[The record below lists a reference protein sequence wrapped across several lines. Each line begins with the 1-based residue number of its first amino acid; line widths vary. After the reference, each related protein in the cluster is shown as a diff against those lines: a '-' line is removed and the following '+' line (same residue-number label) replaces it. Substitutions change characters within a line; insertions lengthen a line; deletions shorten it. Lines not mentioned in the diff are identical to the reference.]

1 MLLAIL
7 HFVVFMWLLVFIG
20 FNIILNLYLIFQC
33 MNTLMN
39 KYLNIS
45 YLIFQCMNTLMNKYL
60 NLLLR
65 FIFMV
70 RYMDTRK
77 VVIVAA
83 RNVMVL
89 IARGGMRI
97 NGMHGWIGC

>member
-1 MLLAIL
+1 
-7 HFVVFMWLLVFIG
+7 
-20 FNIILNLYLIFQC
+20 
-33 MNTLMN
+33 
-39 KYLNIS
+39 
-45 YLIFQCMNTLMNKYL
+45 MNTLMNKYL

-97 NGMHGWIGC
+97 NGMHGWIGCWRKFNLFSKLGVGKITFNKEYCVPKLKLSDNTMQVLPSGERN